1 VSRTPAVRRPRT
13 QALGERITSLAVLDG
28 PAAAAV

>member
-1 VSRTPAVRRPRT
+1 MSRTPAVRRPRA
-13 QALGERITSLAVLDG
+13 QALGARITSLTVLDG